1 MSLNTSTLQISIAA
15 VTCLCT
21 SCGGTGNSRDL
32 IFVDGRAV
40 AAAGDSLLAM
50 TRMGTTGIIVRDRRT
65 GAVFTRATNVLRT
78 PHHVQA
84 AGGKWYVSDIEE
96 RRAIILV
103 FSDRWELESRIDVA
117 SVASAPHQF
126 AVLPDGRLLV
136 EAGDGR
142 LVTITPDSV
151 ATFAVVDQSNR
162 TGLLVAALGG
172 VVHAVP
178 NETITL
184 YNALGHIRW
193 RQPWPWHEGAFVTD
207 LAVDAH
213 GRVHVL
219 GGEEDTDVFV
229 AFSLSPITGEVVR
242 WSVPGRSATFV
253 VDRLGEILP
262 DSATRWIGG

>member
-1 MSLNTSTLQISIAA
+1 MSLNTSTLWVGIAA

-21 SCGGTGNSRDL
+21 SCGGVDRSRDL

-65 GAVFTRATNVLRT
+65 GAVFTRAADVLQT

-96 RRAIILV
+96 GRAIILV
-103 FSDRWELESRIDVA
+103 FSDRWELDSRIDVH

-126 AVLPDGRLLV
+126 VVLPDGRLIV

-178 NETITL
+178 NETLTL

-193 RQPWPWHEGAFVTD
+193 RQPWPWHEAAFVTD
-207 LAVDAH
+207 LAVDTR